1 MVVLVLGAC
10 GGDDVPPGVVRKAI
24 GPDGGLIS
32 TEDDVLTIVI
42 QPGALGEWIDVE
54 IERSD
59 APPPSFAPA
68 YRVQPNV
75 ALAVY
80 SEVIYRHELP
90 DDPSSAA
97 IGAIHIADFES
108 GAGDWTPLPL
118 EPGGLIVSE
127 KTLHARDNEL
137 ALYYALLGEGGVA
150 ETTMTDSMTMTT
162 VDPET
167 SSGEES
173 DSDSGEPVSFAT
185 DVQPILTARCTE
197 GPCHDADA
205 PANVLDLTDS
215 AYDRIVDATAAA
227 GLTLA
232 IPGNADGS
240 YLYNKLTGE
249 IPPSGSGLPMPSSGG
264 PLSADQMTTIRNW
277 ILQEC
282 PP

>member
-1 MVVLVLGAC
+1 MAVRDRARAGVMVVLVLGAC

-108 GAGDWTPLPL
+108 GAGDWTPLPR

-150 ETTMTDSMTMTT
+150 ETTMTDSMTTTT

-167 SSGEES
+167 SAGEES

-215 AYDRIVDATAAA
+215 AYDRIVDAIAAA
-227 GLTLA
+227 GRTLA
-232 IPGNADGS
+232 IPGNADG
-240 YLYNKLTGE
+240 
-249 IPPSGSGLPMPSSGG
+249 
-264 PLSADQMTTIRNW
+264 
-277 ILQEC
+277 
-282 PP
+282 